1 MSKRCVTSFQPEQV
15 ESLEADMLLRL
26 AHRFTNESDVR
37 RLGSSL
43 RIPRCTV
50 ESTLTNNRH
59 DICSAAYVV
68 LDYWEKGRRIQQWL
82 SKL

>member
-68 LDYWEKGRRIQQWL
+68 LDYWEKGQED
-82 SKL
+82 STVAFET